1 VLTSSFDQGHG
12 LAVADLDGDGRDE
25 IIAGCRG
32 KNHSLMMFVPTE
44 AGDGFRQVEIDRTIT
59 VDCTLVAD
67 INGDGRPDLVVVGG
81 GSNKVV
87 WYENKQ
93 P

>member
-1 VLTSSFDQGHG
+1 MHVALL
-12 LAVADLDGDGRDE
+12 LAAT
-25 IIAGCRG
+25 A
-32 KNHSLMMFVPTE
+32 
-44 AGDGFRQVEIDRTIT
+44 
-59 VDCTLVAD
+59 AD